1 MLDTTALI
9 NAVDRLADRLRATPQ
24 SALLKGAAAE
34 GLALARELAR
44 RAQLLECPGRAPY
57 EVPEGGIFSVGD
69 QLAVAGH
76 DLAEALASHG
86 GSGAEGGAQARRTRQ
101 AEQMQQTQ
109 QAEQGLAEALALV
122 EEGTR
127 RCGGSAVG
135 PVGGR

>member
-86 GSGAEGGAQARRTRQ
+86 GSGAESGAQVHQAEQARQ
-101 AEQMQQTQ
+101 AER
-109 QAEQGLAEALALV
+109 GLAEALALV
-122 EEGTR
+122 EGGTR
-127 RCGGSAVG
+127 RFGGSAVG
-135 PVGGR
+135 PVGSR